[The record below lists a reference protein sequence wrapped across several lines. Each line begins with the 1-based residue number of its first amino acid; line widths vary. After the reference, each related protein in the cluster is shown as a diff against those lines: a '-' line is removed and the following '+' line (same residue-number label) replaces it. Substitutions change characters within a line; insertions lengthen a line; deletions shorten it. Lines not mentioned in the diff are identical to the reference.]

1 MTLSTKPREENM
13 ESIIGLLILI
23 GDIYGIVMTLQSKAK
38 TEQKVLWVLLIFLLP
53 VLGLILWYLMG
64 PGRK

>member
-1 MTLSTKPREENM
+1 M

-38 TEQKVLWVLLIFLLP
+38 TDSKIIWVLLIFFLPLL
-53 VLGLILWYLMG
+53 GMILWFLMG
-64 PGRK
+64 PGRKK